1 VTYGLLSQT
10 SSKTDFLSSSFAD
23 SAKPKGYEARQ
34 NMGEA
39 SGHAEEVQLSK
50 STGHQVYFR
59 LKNSC
64 TVSNLSQS
72 CDLGVGP
79 K

>member
-1 VTYGLLSQT
+1 
-10 SSKTDFLSSSFAD
+10 
-23 SAKPKGYEARQ
+23 
-34 NMGEA
+34 MGEA
-39 SGHAEEVQLSK
+39 SNHGEEVQLSK

-64 TVSNLSQS
+64 TVSNLDQP
-72 CDLGVGP
+72 CDLGVGQ